1 MNTDSLRTMLAA
13 TLSDP
18 LAPFRAEDRPL
29 AYVGFDIPLD
39 VLFASR
45 RPFCHLPWRKRAT
58 PQADRWLETA
68 FPGWARSMLEDW
80 FDGTFDRFERVIFT
94 RGDDAAQR
102 LYYYVCELQRRGVLG
117 GPRPCIFDVA
127 LIRRATSVAHCE
139 RALRTLMR
147 ELDID
152 TAALRNGIACANRQR
167 AWLSRLDSARLGGP
181 QLGDSVH
188 APGHLYE
195 NITRAALFRDM
206 SLIGGA
212 LALPPAAPAHRLL
225 LAGSVPPDDAFH
237 RAAESRGWNVVHE
250 AHQLNLCRH
259 GPPLRDTGR
268 DPVTL
273 LAQHCNEQACGS
285 RSFGDRAAALVD
297 GCKLAA
303 ADAVVLWL
311 TDEDEALA
319 WHVARQRAALAA
331 TGLPH
336 LVMTRRRWDGA
347 DGAAD
352 ELCQFLQA
360 IPEPVQESVSE

>member
-1 MNTDSLRTMLAA
+1 MNTDSLRAMLAA
-13 TLSDP
+13 TLADP
-18 LAPFRAEDRPL
+18 LAPFRAQDRPI
-29 AYVGFDIPLD
+29 AYVGFDVPVD
-39 VLFASR
+39 VLFASQ
-45 RPFCHLPWRKRAT
+45 RPFCHLPWRKDRPT
-58 PQADRWLETA
+58 PNADRWLETS

-80 FDGTFDRFERVIFT
+80 FDGVFDCFERVIFT

-117 GPRPCIFDVA
+117 GPTPCIFDVA
-127 LIRRATSVAHCE
+127 LIPRPTSVAHTG

-152 TAALRNGIACANRQR
+152 ASALRNGIACANRQR
-167 AWLSRLDSARLGGP
+167 AWCARLA
-181 QLGDSVH
+181 DERH

-195 NITRAALFRDM
+195 NIVRASLFRDL
-206 SLIGGA
+206 SLLGGA
-212 LALPPAAPAHRLL
+212 VALPPPASARRLL
-225 LAGSVPPDDAFH
+225 LAGSVPPDDTFH
-237 RAAESRGWNVVHE
+237 RAAENCGWNVVHE

-259 GPPLRDTGR
+259 GAPLRDNGE

-273 LAQHCNEQACGS
+273 LAQHCNANASGS

-297 GCKLAA
+297 ASKRVA
-303 ADAVVLWL
+303 ADAVVIWL

-319 WHVARQRAALAA
+319 WHVARQRAALTEA
-331 TGLPH
+331 GIPH

-352 ELCQFLQA
+352 ELCRYLKELPA
-360 IPEPVQESVSE
+360 